1 MLKTLI
7 FSLLSLSASK
17 PKAIDEKTV
26 ILWDEKPGGDNSYVS
41 HEISLWLPEDQF
53 YSEGEDTCESSGD
66 FTLSSSIIPEVNGIP
81 VVESVEIWETVQT
94 YCIVSANLSIIIL
107 LCFIAAC
114 LIVRSKFWSGLI
126 GSCVVSDTK
135 LEDA

>member
-7 FSLLSLSASK
+7 FSLLSFSASK

-26 ILWDEKPGGDNSYVS
+26 ILWDERPGGNNSYVS
-41 HEISLWLPEDQF
+41 QEISLWLLEDQF
-53 YSEGEDTCESSGD
+53 YSEAEDTCESSGD
-66 FTLSSSIIPEVNGIP
+66 FILSSSINPEVNDIT
-81 VVESVEIWETVQT
+81 VVESVEFWETVQT

-107 LCFIAAC
+107 LCLIVAC

-135 LEDA
+135 LDA